1 LFILFIIAGLSSPAK
16 LLRDLNKGT
25 VFMRAAAAIVFI
37 LGASVILVLANSL
50 NSWVLGGLIGGL
62 AALLISI
69 PISVMLFT
77 ILSRRHDLKLQTLH
91 QELGEMGYVD
101 LDENGYEEVYE
112 TDAYV
117 VSEEEYY
124 NQIVN
129 RRMADVHALPAAGQS
144 HASANKEFNERTGRA
159 TQSSRRPSQALPQ
172 GRGKGTP
179 TRELSSKRREAKRSM
194 HEVNAMRSRFQTA
207 ALQAAKRE
215 AQQFD
220 DVEVIPTH
228 TQAPN
233 KRIPPGRTSQPL
245 AGQPASSRQTRPSSD
260 MSQQTVHPNG
270 SQRTLDATSGQQK
283 SARHTL
289 SSGELHSTNK
299 PLQTDSLHMDDLQ
312 SDKFRVRSLY
322 PETESLRV
330 HPQTGQMERNPQL
343 GQPQRNSDKMTG
355 NLKTPLV
362 RRAPYLYE
370 DDPLR
375 QELAQ
380 QIDGGPIVRRSSR
393 RLHSKDAD

>member
-1 LFILFIIAGLSSPAK
+1 
-16 LLRDLNKGT
+16 
-25 VFMRAAAAIVFI
+25 MRAAAAAIVFI
-37 LGASVILVLANSL
+37 LGAAVILVLANSL

-117 VSEEEYY
+117 VSDEEYY
-124 NQIVN
+124 NQTVN

-194 HEVNAMRSRFQTA
+194 HEVNALRSRFQTA
-207 ALQAAKRE
+207 ALHAARRE

-233 KRIPPGRTSQPL
+233 KRIPPGRTSQP
-245 AGQPASSRQTRPSSD
+245 APSRQARPSSD
-260 MSQQTVHPNG
+260 FSQQQIAHPNG

-283 SARHTL
+283 IVRHTL
-289 SSGELHSTNK
+289 SSGELQSTNK
-299 PLQTDSLHMDDLQ
+299 PPRTDSLHMDDLQ
-312 SDKFRVRSLY
+312 SNKFRVRSLY

-330 HPQTGQMERNPQL
+330 NPQTGQMERNPQL

-393 RLHSKDAD
+393 HLHSEDAD